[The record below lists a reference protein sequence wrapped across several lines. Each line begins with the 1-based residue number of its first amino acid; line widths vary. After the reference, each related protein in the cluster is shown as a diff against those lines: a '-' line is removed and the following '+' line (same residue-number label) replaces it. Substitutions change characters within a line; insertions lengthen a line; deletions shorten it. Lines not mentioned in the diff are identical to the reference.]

1 MGKRAAIFAA
11 TMLIGATGAMQPVS
25 ARELLAIGAHFER
38 VFERGQEAE
47 IVGLGPEIV
56 RILAQRMGHT
66 VRFELYPWARAQ
78 ALIAQGKADILVGP
92 YKTAERQQTM
102 AFSRLAF
109 YQDQMVFYARSDA
122 NASWNG
128 DFGSLGDQRIVVLN
142 GWAYGAAFDQARPQ
156 LRLSV
161 ANSVDSGL
169 KMLVHQHVNLFAS
182 NRRNTEPV
190 LGRLGL
196 VGQIAMLP
204 KVIDVQEGYFA
215 FPRDTS
221 FDTLRRDFDAAFQR
235 MVDSGELKK
244 LGQRHEVNVP

>member
-1 MGKRAAIFAA
+1 MRKLLA
-11 TMLIGATGAMQPVS
+11 TMLVAALGVTPQVS

-38 VFERGQEAE
+38 VFERGQEGE
-47 IVGLGPEIV
+47 IIGLGPEIV
-56 RILAQRMGHT
+56 RALAQRTGHT

-78 ALIAQGKADILVGP
+78 ALIAQGKADILIGP
-92 YKTAERQQTM
+92 YKTPERQQTM
-102 AFSRLAF
+102 VFSRLPF
-109 YQDQMVFYARSDA
+109 YQDQMVFYARADA

-128 DFGSLGDQRIVVLN
+128 DLGTLGEQRIVVLN
-142 GWAYGAAFDQARPQ
+142 GWAYGYAFDQARPQ
-156 LRLSV
+156 LRLSI

-169 KMLVHQHVNLFAS
+169 KMLVHQHVHLFAS

-196 VGQIAMLP
+196 AGQITMLP
-204 KVIDVQEGYFA
+204 KVIDVQDGYFA
-215 FPRDTS
+215 FPREPQ

>member
-1 MGKRAAIFAA
+1 MRKLAA
-11 TMLIGATGAMQPVS
+11 TILAVAMGMAAPAG

-38 VFERGQEAE
+38 VYERGQEGD

-56 RILAQRMGHT
+56 RTLAQRMGHT

-92 YKTAERQQTM
+92 YKTPERQQAM

-109 YQDQMVFYARSDA
+109 YQDQMVFYARADSHA
-122 NASWNG
+122 GWSG
-128 DFGSLGDQRIVVLN
+128 DLGALGDQRIVILN

-156 LRLSV
+156 LHLSI

-169 KMLVHQHVNLFAS
+169 KMLMHQHVNLFAS

-190 LGRLGL
+190 LGKLGL
-196 VGQIAMLP
+196 VGQITMLP
-204 KVIDVQEGYFA
+204 RVIDVQDGYFA
-215 FPRDTS
+215 FPRDAR
-221 FDTLRRDFDAAFQR
+221 FDSLRRDFDAAFQR

-244 LGQRHEVNVP
+244 LGTRHEVVVP